1 MTYLL
6 RLAACLLVL
15 LSFNAKALVVNGCTI
30 EPYAACPGGDL
41 SFADLANA
49 DLSNANL
56 TYVYL
61 HDANLSGANLS
72 GANFSGGNLYG
83 ANLSSANLYG
93 SDLSY
98 AHLFNAELNS
108 ADLTNA
114 ILSGAELTDAFYND
128 QTIFPSGFD
137 PIAAGMINA
146 SPVPLPA
153 GIYLFLSGLVGL
165 SAVRIRRKSS

>member
-1 MTYLL
+1 M
-6 RLAACLLVL
+6 
-15 LSFNAKALVVNGCTI
+15 
-30 EPYAACPGGDL
+30 
-41 SFADLANA
+41 
-49 DLSNANL
+49 
-56 TYVYL
+56 
-61 HDANLSGANLS
+61 S

-83 ANLSSANLYG
+83 ANLSSANLY
-93 SDLSY
+93 DANLSY
-98 AHLFNAELNS
+98 AHLFNAELNN

-128 QTIFPSGFD
+128 QTIFPTGFD